1 MSRAGCELSSWPVLL
16 ELYARLRPGITVL
29 QWMQDNQIQER
40 GIDVRRFI
48 TFGIIK
54 GFLRRVHRWPI
65 HIDSVSKTFKPSFA
79 PLLREST
86 PPGQITPTPGR
97 NRRTDEGSS
106 GISIRHQQV
115 DGKRHPTNDE
125 SNITLRSGPST
136 DSLHEGSGSAGG
148 GIWKTASQSSLQ
160 TSGFVRI
167 DAGGD
172 PSTSYHSSQR
182 GSLSHLSASHVS
194 HRSLRPTSGSNSARL
209 AALSARPAANARG
222 RLRQSHRSQPSEAE
236 KEAALHR
243 ALREFCDGMH
253 HADELQIRFE
263 MGWTRLEQH
272 LQKMSGLP
280 TTADGKLAISEL
292 TDQERED
299 ATRGDFGKIVVVLR

>member
-1 MSRAGCELSSWPVLL
+1 MIE
-16 ELYARLRPGITVL
+16 
-29 QWMQDNQIQER
+29 DR

-54 GFLRRVHRWPI
+54 GYLRRVHRWPI
-65 HIDSVSKTFKPSFA
+65 HIDLVTKGSKPSSA
-79 PLLREST
+79 PPLSET
-86 PPGQITPTPGR
+86 TPGQATPTAGR
-97 NRRTDEGSS
+97 AKRTDEGSS
-106 GISIRHQQV
+106 GISIRHQQI
-115 DGKRHPTNDE
+115 DSKRRTTMDE
-125 SNITLRSGPST
+125 SGITIRSGPST

-148 GIWKTASQSSLQ
+148 GIWNTGSQSSLQ

-167 DAGGD
+167 DAGD

-194 HRSLRPTSGSNSARL
+194 HPSLRPGSGSVSARL
-209 AALSARPAANARG
+209 APQFARPAVTSRG

-243 ALREFCDGMH
+243 ALRPFCDGMH

-263 MGWTRLEQH
+263 MGWLRLEQH

-280 TTADGKLAISEL
+280 MTADGKLATTEL
-292 TDQERED
+292 TDQQRED
-299 ATRGDFGKIVVVLR
+299 AVRGDFGKIVVVLR